1 MDTTWS
7 VRVPEEM
14 KEKISAM
21 IADSGLIPK
30 DFMGQIMQLYE
41 LNMIKQIQPFM
52 AVDVEELSQ
61 LTGRIQHIFVNLCER
76 VTTFQQQR
84 DEEFGVKLS
93 EKESMLS
100 IFNERIQTLE
110 VQLPQYEEKTGLLK
124 KQYDELCQQ
133 HSQAEEICQ
142 THKALVLE
150 YREKNDTLTGLLG
163 EYKELKQLSEDLKRS
178 LEEEKKQCLT
188 IQNKLV
194 EKEKE
199 TGHLKDLLEDQKAA
213 AQSELE
219 RRLELADIAKQK
231 EMLALQKDQQKK
243 LEDIQQQYTEKVRE
257 LFEVIGELQ
266 KTKTYKT
273 PSSHSAP
280 MENK

>member
-7 VRVPEEM
+7 VRMPEEM

-21 IADSGLIPK
+21 ITESGLIPK
-30 DFMGQIMQLYE
+30 DFMTQLMQVYE
-41 LNMIKQIQPFM
+41 LNAIKQIQPFM

-84 DEEFGVKLS
+84 EEEFGEKLS
-93 EKESMLS
+93 EKDSMLS
-100 IFNERIQTLE
+100 IFNERIQALE
-110 VQLPQYEEKTGLLK
+110 GQLSQYEEDTVLLK
-124 KQYDELCQQ
+124 RQYDELCQQ
-133 HSQAEEICQ
+133 HAQAEEICE

-163 EYKELKQLSEDLKRS
+163 EYKELKQLSEELKRS
-178 LEEEKKQCLT
+178 LDEEQRQCLAVRN
-188 IQNKLV
+188 QLL

-199 TGHLKDLLEDQKAA
+199 TDHLKDLLEDQKAA

-219 RRLELADIAKQK
+219 RRLELAGIAKEK

-257 LFEVIGELQ
+257 LLEVIGELQ
-266 KTKTYKT
+266 KAKTSKK
-273 PSSHSAP
+273 PSFHPVST
-280 MENK
+280 EE

>member
-7 VRVPEEM
+7 VRMPEEM

-21 IADSGLIPK
+21 ITESGLIPK
-30 DFMGQIMQLYE
+30 DFMAQIMQLYE
-41 LNMIKQIQPFM
+41 LNTVKQIQPFM
-52 AVDVEELSQ
+52 ATDVEELSQ

-93 EKESMLS
+93 EKDSMLS
-100 IFNERIQTLE
+100 IFNERIQALE
-110 VQLPQYEEKTGLLK
+110 GQFSQYEEETGLLK

-133 HSQAEEICQ
+133 HAQAEEICE

-178 LEEEKKQCLT
+178 LDEEKRQCLV
-188 IQNKLV
+188 IQNKLL

-199 TGHLKDLLEDQKAA
+199 TDHLKDLLEDQKAA

-219 RRLELADIAKQK
+219 RRLELANIAKEK
-231 EMLALQKDQQKK
+231 EMLALQKDLQKK
-243 LEDIQQQYTEKVRE
+243 LEDIQQQYTEKIRE
-257 LFEVIGELQ
+257 LLEVIGELQ
-266 KTKTYKT
+266 KVKTNKK
-273 PSSHSAP
+273 PSSHPVST
-280 MENK
+280 EE

>member
-1 MDTTWS
+1 LDTTWS
-7 VRVPEEM
+7 VRMPEEM
-14 KEKISAM
+14 KEKISVM
-21 IADSGLIPK
+21 ITESGLIPK
-30 DFMGQIMQLYE
+30 DFMTQLMQLYE
-41 LNMIKQIQPFM
+41 LNAIKQIQPFM

-84 DEEFGVKLS
+84 EEEFGEKLS
-93 EKESMLS
+93 EKDSMLS
-100 IFNERIQTLE
+100 IFNERIQSLE
-110 VQLPQYEEKTGLLK
+110 GQLSQDEEEMGLLK
-124 KQYDELCQQ
+124 KQYDEICQQ
-133 HSQAEEICQ
+133 YAQAEEICE

-163 EYKELKQLSEDLKRS
+163 EYKELKQMSEELKRS
-178 LEEEKKQCLT
+178 LDEEQRQCLAVRN
-188 IQNKLV
+188 QLL

-199 TGHLKDLLEDQKAA
+199 TDYLKGLLEDQKAA

-219 RRLELADIAKQK
+219 RRLELAGIAKEK

-257 LFEVIGELQ
+257 LLEVIGELQ
-266 KTKTYKT
+266 KAKTSKKPY
-273 PSSHSAP
+273 SHPVST
-280 MENK
+280 EE

>member
-21 IADSGLIPK
+21 ITESGLIPK
-30 DFMGQIMQLYE
+30 DFMAQIMQLYE

-84 DEEFGVKLS
+84 EEEFGGKLS
-93 EKESMLS
+93 EKDSMLS
-100 IFNERIQTLE
+100 IFNERIQALE
-110 VQLPQYEEKTGLLK
+110 GQLSQYEEETGLLK
-124 KQYDELCQQ
+124 KQYDEICQQ
-133 HSQAEEICQ
+133 YAHAEEICE

-178 LEEEKKQCLT
+178 LDEEQKQCLA
-188 IQNKLV
+188 IRNQLL

-199 TGHLKDLLEDQKAA
+199 TDHLKGLLEDQKAS

-219 RRLELADIAKQK
+219 RRLELAGIAKEK

-257 LFEVIGELQ
+257 LLEVIGDLQ
-266 KTKTYKT
+266 KAKTSKKT
-273 PSSHSAP
+273 SSHPVST
-280 MENK
+280 EE